1 VIIGSVSARTSQIP
15 PELASTLIRVY
26 QDNVLALRA
35 LRAFDGERFDSDGVT
50 VVIERGTIVG
60 VEHGS
65 AGLPDDCLVR
75 DFGDATI
82 LPGLIDMHVHLCGD
96 SEMGAL
102 DRLADYSDEELD
114 RVIELGLRAQLAAGI
129 TTVRDLGDRRWSVL
143 RWRDQ
148 QRSGAVGFAC
158 PTIVASGPPLT
169 TRGGHCWAMGGE
181 VEGGDALIAAVRERA
196 ERSVDVIKIMVS
208 GGLSTVGTD
217 VLSCQFTLDE
227 LRVVVEE
234 SHRLGLAVLAHA
246 HGLVAVEQAI
256 EAGVDGIEHCTC
268 VTPSGI
274 QTSDELLASLATRR
288 IVVCP
293 TLGRASGWKPPPTE
307 SQSLQ
312 VQQARQFVERTGL
325 TPEAHRIRVRRM
337 HGAGVQLVSGADA
350 GIGSFKPHGVL
361 PSSISEFVAAGIPAA
376 DALASATSR
385 AAEAC
390 GLANHKGQLRPNY
403 DADILIVDGDPSTDI
418 HTLTNVLAVVAH
430 GTELT

>member
-1 VIIGSVSARTSQIP
+1 
-15 PELASTLIRVY
+15 
-26 QDNVLALRA
+26 
-35 LRAFDGERFDSDGVT
+35 
-50 VVIERGTIVG
+50 
-60 VEHGS
+60 
-65 AGLPDDCLVR
+65 
-75 DFGDATI
+75 
-82 LPGLIDMHVHLCGD
+82 
-96 SEMGAL
+96 MGAL
-102 DRLADYSDEELD
+102 DRLVDYSDEELD
-114 RVIELGLRAQLAAGI
+114 RVIELGLRAQLAAGV

-143 RWRDQ
+143 RWRD
-148 QRSGAVGFAC
+148 RHRAGEVGFVC
-158 PTIVASGPPLT
+158 PAIVASGPPLT
-169 TRGGHCWAMGGE
+169 SRGGHCWVMGGA

-196 ERSVDVIKIMVS
+196 ERRVDVIKIMVS
-208 GGLSTVGTD
+208 GGLTTVGTD

-234 SHRLGLAVLAHA
+234 SHRLGLAVAAHA

-293 TLGRASGWKPPPTE
+293 TLGRDPGWTPPPPE
-307 SQSLQ
+307 SQSVQ
-312 VQQARQFVERTGL
+312 VQKAREFVERTGL
-325 TPEAHRIRVRRM
+325 TPEAHRIRVGRM
-337 HGAGVQLVSGADA
+337 HRAGVQLVSGADA

-361 PSSISEFVAAGIPAA
+361 PISISEFVASGIPAA

-390 GLANHKGQLRPNY
+390 GLANRKGQLRPNY

-418 HTLTNVLAVVAH
+418 NTLSNLLAVMAH